1 MGSFYKKIINLDKS
15 IITKTG
21 YYAKE
26 FTFSKR
32 YGSVRQVF
40 KMDESTL
47 SNLLKLFYVYESIP
61 PKWHSQK
68 ILFFDFGGTING
80 QFFNYKNKS
89 QTEILNF
96 LLKIHEILFGNPII
110 KNKEEIVDS
119 LLSRVESLSARRDS
133 LLDRA
138 RSSKK
143 SNLTDKLLDDIEATL
158 KKATDMLEEIASD
171 HNRTEDYIKSLF
183 DYHTTSSTRS
193 PEHLI
198 NFLNQRTTSSKD
210 IFILTAYFNPNTFNG
225 AQSIQADKNFYLQNF
240 KQLNFISL
248 EEIYHIRD
256 NSEIEDLRLTE
267 RERLDF
273 EGYFLSRAE
282 IEEKRKIGDLLR
294 TLDNTR
300 NLRSRKTNLERNL
313 TELQAYLSTTP
324 ILNRSEEIQKGL
336 KRLKQTA
343 RNL

>member
-32 YGSVRQVF
+32 YGSTRQVF
-40 KMDESTL
+40 KMDKHTL
-47 SNLLKLFYVYESIP
+47 TNLLKLFYIYETIP
-61 PKWHSQK
+61 PKWHNQK

-89 QTEILNF
+89 QTEILTF
-96 LLKIHEILFGNPII
+96 LLKINEILFGNPLI

-119 LLSRVESLSARRDS
+119 LLDKVDALSNKRDS
-133 LLDRA
+133 LLGRA

-143 SNLTDKLLDDIEATL
+143 SNLTDKLLNDIESTL
-158 KKATDMLEEIASD
+158 KKATETMEDIAAD
-171 HNRTEDYIKSLF
+171 HNRTEDYIKTLF

-193 PEHLI
+193 PESLI
-198 NFLNQRTTSSKD
+198 NFLKQRTTTSKD

-256 NSEIEDLRLTE
+256 NDEIEDMRLTE

-282 IEEKRKIGDLLR
+282 IEEKRKVNDLLR

-300 NLRSRKTNLERNL
+300 NLRNRKNNLERNL

-336 KRLKQTA
+336 KRLQQSA
-343 RNL
+343 RNI